1 MDEIQTILNLNVEE
15 FKKIVEDCNSI
26 SDILKRCGRCDNGSQ
41 RKILKRLIKEHNC
54 DTSKFGSVNNR
65 RKYKLIEKECPICKI
80 KFSTRL
86 GEKKEKT
93 TCSISCSNSYF
104 YEERHNSKINKKRR
118 ESAIKYCETIGV
130 IPLNKTHCKVC
141 SVEFLPKRR
150 GKGKHSSYCSNK
162 CACVDRKNNPE
173 YIRKLKES
181 HNKRV
186 LDGTHAGWKSR
197 NMPSYAELFFMDVLR
212 SNGIEYEFEKHV
224 GKYFIDFAINSKNIA
239 LEIDGKQHL
248 QKERMESD
256 KLKDEFLKSNGWKVY
271 RIQWKSINSENG
283 KLYIKTEID
292 KFLEFYKISLIK
304 QS

>member
-1 MDEIQTILNLNVEE
+1 MDEIQTRLNLNVEE

-80 KFSTRL
+80 KFVTGL
-86 GEKKEKT
+86 GEPREKT
-93 TCSISCSNSYF
+93 TCSMTCSNSHFFGKRY
-104 YEERHNSKINKKRR
+104 NDTINKKRSESSKRYR
-118 ESAIKYCETIGV
+118 ESIGIV
-130 IPLNKTHCKVC
+130 PLQRIRCKLC

-186 LDGTHAGWKSR
+186 ADGTHIGWKSR
-197 NMPSYAELFFMDVLR
+197 NMPSYAELFFMDVLK
-212 SNGIEYEFEKHV
+212 NNEIEYEFEKHV

-256 KLKDEFLKSNGWKVY
+256 TLKDTFLKSVGWNVY
-271 RIQWKSINSENG
+271 RIQWKSINSETG

-292 KFLEFYKISLIK
+292 KFLEFCKK
-304 QS
+304 FA